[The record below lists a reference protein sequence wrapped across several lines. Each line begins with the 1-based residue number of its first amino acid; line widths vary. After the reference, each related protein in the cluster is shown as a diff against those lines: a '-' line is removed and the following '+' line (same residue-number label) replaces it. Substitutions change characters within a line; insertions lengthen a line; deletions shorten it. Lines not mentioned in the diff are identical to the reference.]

1 MAVWAK
7 NTGDLFMTTE
17 INNIFEEQFTDA
29 DMKLVEK
36 YRKEVYAWQL
46 AQGIAMFVKSMQDPT
61 YRTYL
66 QQSWNFSSKM
76 NKLLEKMRKQF
87 SLEMYNA
94 VIKQI
99 NYEVEMFRNQCCIS
113 AEYWKENIR

>member
-1 MAVWAK
+1 MSII
-7 NTGDLFMTTE
+7 NT
-17 INNIFEEQFTDA
+17 NIFEEQFTDA
-29 DMKLVEK
+29 DMNLVEK

-46 AQGIAMFVKSMQDPT
+46 AQGISMFMKSKQDT
-61 YRTYL
+61 GYYVYIK
-66 QQSWNFSSKM
+66 QSMNFTNKM

-113 AEYWKENIR
+113 AEYWKEGGR